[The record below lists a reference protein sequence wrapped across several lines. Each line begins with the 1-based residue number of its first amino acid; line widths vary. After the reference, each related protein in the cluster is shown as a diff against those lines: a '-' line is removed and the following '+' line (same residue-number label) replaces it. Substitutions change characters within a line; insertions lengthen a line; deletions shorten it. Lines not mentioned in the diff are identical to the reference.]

1 MNKYQ
6 SLFQLD
12 AKTALITG
20 AASGIGAE
28 IARAYVAMGA
38 DVVLT
43 DRDAGLCAPLAAEL
57 GEKATV
63 LKLDVA
69 VEEDWQQVAAT
80 LAERKNG
87 LQILVNNAGIFHMQP
102 TLEHSL
108 EDFRRVLAVNVE
120 GVFLG
125 CKHMLPLLSQSSSPE
140 DRGSVVNLSS
150 VGGMVGQPCMA
161 AYTSSKGAVRLM
173 TKSLALECAQF
184 GMPVR
189 VNSLHPCI
197 VKTDMGNQVFQAYAA
212 ALNLDVETAEQ
223 AVNGLHPLGTVAAPE
238 DVATAAIFLASNA
251 ARMMTGSEL
260 VVDGGLSAQ

>member
-38 DVVLT
+38 DVILT
-43 DRDAGLCAPLAAEL
+43 DRDAALCAPLAAEL

-108 EDFRRVLAVNVE
+108 EDFAACRR
-120 GVFLG
+120 
-125 CKHMLPLLSQSSSPE
+125 
-140 DRGSVVNLSS
+140 
-150 VGGMVGQPCMA
+150 
-161 AYTSSKGAVRLM
+161 
-173 TKSLALECAQF
+173 
-184 GMPVR
+184 
-189 VNSLHPCI
+189 
-197 VKTDMGNQVFQAYAA
+197 
-212 ALNLDVETAEQ
+212 
-223 AVNGLHPLGTVAAPE
+223 
-238 DVATAAIFLASNA
+238 
-251 ARMMTGSEL
+251 
-260 VVDGGLSAQ
+260 